1 MNNKYYTFLGKDN
14 NLTLEEVVLLY
25 IFSKSLPKSQI
36 LRCTGINKIDQIMIS
51 DKEIKKEIFIPWK
64 NFNLTKDDENSFFL
78 DKKLDILNEINYTM
92 DSENKKIN
100 DILLSNNNEDVSF
113 VIELSKLPNDL
124 KNILKNKKIKSFY
137 IKNNSF
143 IKRIVNMLIK
153 KNIDIETECLSVID
167 KWIKNPPNGII
178 KYIEN
183 FHNKEIFKNNIK
195 NIIKGDV
202 NG

>member
-1 MNNKYYTFLGKDN
+1 MSNKYYTFLGKDN
-14 NLTLEEVVLLY
+14 DLTLEEVVLLY

-36 LRCTGINKIDQIMIS
+36 LRCAGINKIDQIMIS
-51 DKEIKKEIFIPWK
+51 DKEIKKEIFIPWE
-64 NFNLTKDDENSFFL
+64 NFNLTKDNEQSFFL
-78 DKKLDILNEINYTM
+78 DKKLDILNEINYTK
-92 DSENKKIN
+92 DSENEKIN
-100 DILLSNNNEDVSF
+100 NILLSNNNEDVSF
-113 VIELSKLPNDL
+113 VIELSKLPNEL

-153 KNIDIETECLSVID
+153 KNINIEIECLSIID
-167 KWIKNPPNGII
+167 KWIKKPPNGII

-183 FHNKEIFKNNIK
+183 FHNKEIFEKNIK
-195 NIIKGDV
+195 NIIKGDI